1 MGRNSWI
8 IIGLVIVVIAL
19 VAGFALMMQSHAKED
34 TKLTITSAKSL
45 EEGDKFS
52 VKLTD
57 LNGTSLEGKDVNVL
71 IINKKGK
78 VVKNESL
85 KTNIN
90 GKAKLSLDLKKGKYT
105 VEATFAGDENY
116 TNSSV
121 VQKLKIK
128 EKEVVEEPADTQVSS
143 TESSSQQSSSNG
155 IVESHEA
162 YDDDIAGG
170 QNMKQNTYE
179 DGDVEHY
186 YEDGS
191 YDYYDIQTGTT
202 YYKTSDG
209 EYGVDSPYD

>member
-1 MGRNSWI
+1 MGKNSWI
-8 IIGLVIVVIAL
+8 IIGLVIVIIAL

-71 IINKKGK
+71 VINKKGK

-128 EKEVVEEPADTQVSS
+128 EKEVVVEEKPVYT
-143 TESSSQQSSSNG
+143 QSSSDLEG
-155 IVESHEA
+155 YRYSE
-162 YDDDIAGG
+162 DAGG
-170 QNMKQNTYE
+170 YIKEYMDN
-179 DGDVEHY
+179 DGVSHVDY
-186 YEDGS
+186 SDGRKES
-191 YDYYDIQTGTT
+191 YDP
-202 YYKTSDG
+202 KTNLMTVDDG
-209 EYGVDSPYD
+209 HGNVVSEVW